1 MLTLALALNVLC
13 AAPGFAVVHSVDL
26 VTQVDRRLPKWL
38 TGEGDRKA
46 LLASAKQLEAY
57 FASLGLKPT
66 PEILAAA
73 VKEQAE
79 LPEVKAFAPTR
90 VQLEY
95 TGKGATLHFFDE
107 GAQRCVVTLFNVGT
121 EAAQRYVLLD
131 GPRIDSKTIESQLE
145 RGRAD
150 KSMLVFEEKKD
161 GAWNTGSLP
170 MPPPPDCTMT
180 MKNAMKTIFV
190 AEKSYFAEKDAYS
203 PSLSKVGV
211 AVKSLGVSAAKVSV
225 KGAAP
230 AQTFVIE
237 VGLDSGVMQMN
248 DKGEVTLVGA
258 CAH

>member
-1 MLTLALALNVLC
+1 MLTLVLALNVFS

-26 VTQVDRRLPKWL
+26 VTQVDKRLDKWL

-46 LLASAKQLEAY
+46 LLATTKQLEAY
-57 FASLGLKPT
+57 FNSQGLKPT
-66 PEILAAA
+66 PDILSAAS
-73 VKEQAE
+73 KEQAE
-79 LPEVKAFAPTR
+79 LPQVTAFAATK
-90 VQLEY
+90 VLLEY
-95 TGKGATLHFFDE
+95 AGKGATLHFFDE
-107 GAQRCVVTLFNVGT
+107 GHQRCVVHLFNVGT
-121 EAAQRYVLLD
+121 EAAQRFVLLD

-145 RGRAD
+145 RGRAE

-161 GAWNTGSLP
+161 GSWNTGSLP

-211 AVKSLGVSAAKVSV
+211 EVKALGVNAAKVSV